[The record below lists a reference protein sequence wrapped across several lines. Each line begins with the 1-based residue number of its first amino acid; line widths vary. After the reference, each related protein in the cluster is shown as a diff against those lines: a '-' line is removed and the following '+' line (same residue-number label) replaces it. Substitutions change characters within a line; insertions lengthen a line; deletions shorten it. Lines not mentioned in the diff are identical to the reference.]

1 MPADLLVTGRIASLA
16 GEVGPGW
23 VEAIAVTGGR
33 VVAAGTLAAAESAAG
48 PGTRHLAI
56 APDEVAIPGI
66 VDAHLHLAEAAVAAH
81 HVDLGGA
88 ADLAHA
94 LALVAA
100 AHEALRDPDAWLEG
114 HGWDMEQLG
123 GWPLARDLDRVAPD
137 RRVALWAHDHH
148 ALWASSRALT
158 AAGIGPGTPDP
169 DGGLIRRL
177 PDGTPAGVVHEAAA
191 GLVADVF
198 PSEDAGAITEAL
210 RAFVPE
216 LLALGITGAHDP
228 GSLGTPSG
236 LGPAIEAYGILAARG
251 ELGLRVHA
259 SVRAE
264 QLGAALEAGFH
275 SGAHLGPDPM
285 DHLRAGWL
293 KLFADGTL
301 GSRTAAMLQPF
312 ATLPGEPLPPND
324 GFGIWLTSAN
334 ELAALVTRAAAGG
347 IASQIHAIGDAAVR
361 AALDALEPTVGTTPL
376 LPRVEH
382 VQLMA
387 AEDRSRF
394 ASAGIAASVQPVHL
408 RSDAALA
415 QRLWGDRAE
424 SRGYAYRTLA
434 ASGALI
440 PFGTDAPVE
449 PPDPWPGLVC
459 AVTRRAPGREDGTLQ
474 LGPQEALPLWRAIRA
489 ACLDGPRS
497 AGLLDVGQLVPG
509 ARADLIV
516 VPAAGLEEPVE
527 PDGPLGR
534 IRPRLVLLDGAVA
547 HEA

>member
-1 MPADLLVTGRIASLA
+1 
-16 GEVGPGW
+16 
-23 VEAIAVTGGR
+23 
-33 VVAAGTLAAAESAAG
+33 
-48 PGTRHLAI
+48 
-56 APDEVAIPGI
+56 VAIPGI

-81 HVDLGGA
+81 HVNLGGA

-100 AHEALRDPDAWLEG
+100 AHEALRDPEAWLEG

-123 GWPLARDLDRVAPD
+123 GWPLASDLDRVAPG
-137 RRVALWAHDHH
+137 RPVALWAHDHH
-148 ALWASSRALT
+148 ALWASSPALA
-158 AAGIGPGTPDP
+158 AAGIGSGTPDP
-169 DGGLIRRL
+169 AGGLIRRL
-177 PDGTPAGVVHEAAA
+177 PGGTPAGVVHEAAA
-191 GLVADVF
+191 GLVADAV
-198 PSEDAGAITEAL
+198 PSEDATAVAEAL
-210 RAFVPE
+210 RAFVPG
-216 LLALGITGAHDP
+216 LLALGITGVHDP
-228 GSLGTPSG
+228 GSLGTPNG
-236 LGPAIEAYGILAARG
+236 LGPAIEAYRMLAARG

-264 QLGAALEAGFH
+264 QLGAALESGFH

-324 GFGIWLTSAN
+324 GLGIWLTPPD
-334 ELAALVTRAAAGG
+334 ELAALVTRAAAGR

-361 AALDALEPTVGTTPL
+361 AALDALEPTVGAMPL
-376 LPRVEH
+376 LARVEH
-382 VQLMA
+382 VQLIA
-387 AEDRSRF
+387 AEDRARF
-394 ASAGIAASVQPVHL
+394 AAAGIAASVQPVHL
-408 RSDAALA
+408 RSDAELA
-415 QRLWGDRAE
+415 KRLWGDRAE
-424 SRGYAYRTLA
+424 SGGYAYRTLA

-497 AGLLDVGQLVPG
+497 AGLLGVGQLVPG